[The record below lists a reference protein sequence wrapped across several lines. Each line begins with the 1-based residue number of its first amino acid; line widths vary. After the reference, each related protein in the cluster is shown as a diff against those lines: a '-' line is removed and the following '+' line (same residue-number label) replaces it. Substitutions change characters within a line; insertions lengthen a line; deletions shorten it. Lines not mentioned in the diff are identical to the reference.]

1 MGVGTVAQVIV
12 KNLIFVDDRFLE
24 LGLIELYLIFHH
36 CTTMAAETEQFTT
49 VIMVLP
55 ADDLVDYFSLE
66 NKPSFSYLCTVSDRY
81 SFGIGIGRYIGLAD
95 MGKAYRLSVSGDK
108 IVYIGSLPIKYKIG

>member
-36 CTTMAAETEQFTT
+36 GTTMAAETEQFTT

-66 NKPSFSYLCTVSDRY
+66 NTKPSFSYLCIHIMV
-81 SFGIGIGRYIGLAD
+81 IG
-95 MGKAYRLSVSGDK
+95 M
-108 IVYIGSLPIKYKIG
+108 

>member
-36 CTTMAAETEQFTT
+36 GTTMAAETEQFTT

-55 ADDLVDYFSLE
+55 ADDLVVDYFSLA
-66 NKPSFSYLCTVSDRY
+66 NTKPSFSYLC
-81 SFGIGIGRYIGLAD
+81 IHIW
-95 MGKAYRLSVSGDK
+95 
-108 IVYIGSLPIKYKIG
+108 